1 MKKLERMLLINWHY
15 ISKEMIE
22 FSNINFLTGKNGSG
36 KSTIIDALQLLLL
49 GDTRGNFFNKAAN
62 DRTERTLE
70 GYLRGEIGDDGDTG
84 YKYLRSGKFSS
95 YIVCE
100 FYDTVTR
107 KNFCIGVVFDVYN
120 ESGFEHKFFM
130 FNGSIPENEFIGE
143 NNIPFSFAELKS
155 FLTRKYGNKNL
166 EICTSNTQYQVAV
179 RGKLGGLNQKFFNLF
194 KKAVTF
200 TPINDIE
207 KFIVEYVCDVKNQI
221 DITSMQENIRQYNS
235 LLKQVDVMN
244 TQKNQLQEIENTY
257 NGYLDECM
265 KQREAQYLIWR
276 AEKQQ
281 LIDEYGNLQK
291 QVQDDKDG
299 KVSLEETTT
308 QLEKTKGEIEKE
320 ISDLT
325 GISVRTLHYYDEI
338 GLLKPTEKSDAG
350 YRLYD
355 DKALETL
362 QQILFFREFDISLKE
377 IKAVLDNP
385 ALERNQILQV
395 QRKMLVT
402 KKERMERL
410 IASIDDILKGENKM
424 DFTIFTK
431 TEVEE
436 MFQTMLEH
444 MPENMRNIAIKE
456 FGSIE
461 QWKKHYMEVVSSEEM
476 QKGYAKVV
484 EWYGGKD
491 KFLSV
496 ARTPVS
502 KEVAESYNK
511 RIEAILQKLIAKQNC
526 DIDSF
531 EVKELVGEYG
541 FVMKQLAQIKE
552 EKGFMMAQ
560 TQYYRN
566 EQIKPMIDEKYGEGA
581 SDFFAQ
587 AIENYYKVK

>member
-1 MKKLERMLLINWHY
+1 M
-15 ISKEMIE
+15 
-22 FSNINFLTGKNGSG
+22 
-36 KSTIIDALQLLLL
+36 
-49 GDTRGNFFNKAAN
+49 
-62 DRTERTLE
+62 RT
-70 GYLRGEIGDDGDTG
+70 
-84 YKYLRSGKFSS
+84 
-95 YIVCE
+95 V
-100 FYDTVTR
+100 
-107 KNFCIGVVFDVYN
+107 
-120 ESGFEHKFFM
+120 
-130 FNGSIPENEFIGE
+130 
-143 NNIPFSFAELKS
+143 
-155 FLTRKYGNKNL
+155 
-166 EICTSNTQYQVAV
+166 
-179 RGKLGGLNQKFFNLF
+179 
-194 KKAVTF
+194 
-200 TPINDIE
+200 
-207 KFIVEYVCDVKNQI
+207 
-221 DITSMQENIRQYNS
+221 
-235 LLKQVDVMN
+235 
-244 TQKNQLQEIENTY
+244 
-257 NGYLDECM
+257 
-265 KQREAQYLIWR
+265 
-276 AEKQQ
+276 
-281 LIDEYGNLQK
+281 
-291 QVQDDKDG
+291 
-299 KVSLEETTT
+299 
-308 QLEKTKGEIEKE
+308 KE

-444 MPENMRNIAIKE
+444 MPENMRNIVKKE

>member
-1 MKKLERMLLINWHY
+1 M
-15 ISKEMIE
+15 
-22 FSNINFLTGKNGSG
+22 
-36 KSTIIDALQLLLL
+36 
-49 GDTRGNFFNKAAN
+49 
-62 DRTERTLE
+62 RT
-70 GYLRGEIGDDGDTG
+70 
-84 YKYLRSGKFSS
+84 
-95 YIVCE
+95 V
-100 FYDTVTR
+100 
-107 KNFCIGVVFDVYN
+107 
-120 ESGFEHKFFM
+120 
-130 FNGSIPENEFIGE
+130 
-143 NNIPFSFAELKS
+143 
-155 FLTRKYGNKNL
+155 
-166 EICTSNTQYQVAV
+166 
-179 RGKLGGLNQKFFNLF
+179 
-194 KKAVTF
+194 
-200 TPINDIE
+200 
-207 KFIVEYVCDVKNQI
+207 
-221 DITSMQENIRQYNS
+221 
-235 LLKQVDVMN
+235 
-244 TQKNQLQEIENTY
+244 
-257 NGYLDECM
+257 
-265 KQREAQYLIWR
+265 
-276 AEKQQ
+276 
-281 LIDEYGNLQK
+281 
-291 QVQDDKDG
+291 
-299 KVSLEETTT
+299 
-308 QLEKTKGEIEKE
+308 KE

-560 TQYYRN
+560 AQYYRN

-587 AIENYYKVK
+587 AIENYYKVKQS

>member
-1 MKKLERMLLINWHY
+1 M
-15 ISKEMIE
+15 
-22 FSNINFLTGKNGSG
+22 
-36 KSTIIDALQLLLL
+36 
-49 GDTRGNFFNKAAN
+49 
-62 DRTERTLE
+62 RT
-70 GYLRGEIGDDGDTG
+70 
-84 YKYLRSGKFSS
+84 
-95 YIVCE
+95 V
-100 FYDTVTR
+100 
-107 KNFCIGVVFDVYN
+107 
-120 ESGFEHKFFM
+120 
-130 FNGSIPENEFIGE
+130 
-143 NNIPFSFAELKS
+143 
-155 FLTRKYGNKNL
+155 
-166 EICTSNTQYQVAV
+166 
-179 RGKLGGLNQKFFNLF
+179 
-194 KKAVTF
+194 
-200 TPINDIE
+200 
-207 KFIVEYVCDVKNQI
+207 
-221 DITSMQENIRQYNS
+221 
-235 LLKQVDVMN
+235 
-244 TQKNQLQEIENTY
+244 
-257 NGYLDECM
+257 
-265 KQREAQYLIWR
+265 
-276 AEKQQ
+276 
-281 LIDEYGNLQK
+281 
-291 QVQDDKDG
+291 
-299 KVSLEETTT
+299 
-308 QLEKTKGEIEKE
+308 KE

-385 ALERNQILQV
+385 AIERNQILQV

>member
-1 MKKLERMLLINWHY
+1 M
-15 ISKEMIE
+15 
-22 FSNINFLTGKNGSG
+22 
-36 KSTIIDALQLLLL
+36 
-49 GDTRGNFFNKAAN
+49 
-62 DRTERTLE
+62 RT
-70 GYLRGEIGDDGDTG
+70 
-84 YKYLRSGKFSS
+84 
-95 YIVCE
+95 V
-100 FYDTVTR
+100 
-107 KNFCIGVVFDVYN
+107 
-120 ESGFEHKFFM
+120 
-130 FNGSIPENEFIGE
+130 
-143 NNIPFSFAELKS
+143 
-155 FLTRKYGNKNL
+155 
-166 EICTSNTQYQVAV
+166 
-179 RGKLGGLNQKFFNLF
+179 
-194 KKAVTF
+194 
-200 TPINDIE
+200 
-207 KFIVEYVCDVKNQI
+207 
-221 DITSMQENIRQYNS
+221 
-235 LLKQVDVMN
+235 
-244 TQKNQLQEIENTY
+244 
-257 NGYLDECM
+257 
-265 KQREAQYLIWR
+265 
-276 AEKQQ
+276 
-281 LIDEYGNLQK
+281 
-291 QVQDDKDG
+291 
-299 KVSLEETTT
+299 
-308 QLEKTKGEIEKE
+308 KE

-355 DKALETL
+355 DEALETL

-560 TQYYRN
+560 AQYYRN

>member
-1 MKKLERMLLINWHY
+1 M
-15 ISKEMIE
+15 
-22 FSNINFLTGKNGSG
+22 
-36 KSTIIDALQLLLL
+36 
-49 GDTRGNFFNKAAN
+49 
-62 DRTERTLE
+62 RT
-70 GYLRGEIGDDGDTG
+70 
-84 YKYLRSGKFSS
+84 
-95 YIVCE
+95 V
-100 FYDTVTR
+100 
-107 KNFCIGVVFDVYN
+107 
-120 ESGFEHKFFM
+120 
-130 FNGSIPENEFIGE
+130 
-143 NNIPFSFAELKS
+143 
-155 FLTRKYGNKNL
+155 
-166 EICTSNTQYQVAV
+166 
-179 RGKLGGLNQKFFNLF
+179 
-194 KKAVTF
+194 
-200 TPINDIE
+200 
-207 KFIVEYVCDVKNQI
+207 
-221 DITSMQENIRQYNS
+221 
-235 LLKQVDVMN
+235 
-244 TQKNQLQEIENTY
+244 
-257 NGYLDECM
+257 
-265 KQREAQYLIWR
+265 
-276 AEKQQ
+276 
-281 LIDEYGNLQK
+281 
-291 QVQDDKDG
+291 
-299 KVSLEETTT
+299 
-308 QLEKTKGEIEKE
+308 KE

-350 YRLYD
+350 YRLYN

-560 TQYYRN
+560 AQYYRN

>member
-1 MKKLERMLLINWHY
+1 M
-15 ISKEMIE
+15 
-22 FSNINFLTGKNGSG
+22 
-36 KSTIIDALQLLLL
+36 
-49 GDTRGNFFNKAAN
+49 
-62 DRTERTLE
+62 RT
-70 GYLRGEIGDDGDTG
+70 
-84 YKYLRSGKFSS
+84 
-95 YIVCE
+95 V
-100 FYDTVTR
+100 
-107 KNFCIGVVFDVYN
+107 
-120 ESGFEHKFFM
+120 
-130 FNGSIPENEFIGE
+130 
-143 NNIPFSFAELKS
+143 
-155 FLTRKYGNKNL
+155 
-166 EICTSNTQYQVAV
+166 
-179 RGKLGGLNQKFFNLF
+179 
-194 KKAVTF
+194 
-200 TPINDIE
+200 
-207 KFIVEYVCDVKNQI
+207 
-221 DITSMQENIRQYNS
+221 
-235 LLKQVDVMN
+235 
-244 TQKNQLQEIENTY
+244 
-257 NGYLDECM
+257 
-265 KQREAQYLIWR
+265 
-276 AEKQQ
+276 
-281 LIDEYGNLQK
+281 
-291 QVQDDKDG
+291 
-299 KVSLEETTT
+299 
-308 QLEKTKGEIEKE
+308 KE

-560 TQYYRN
+560 AQYCRN

>member
-1 MKKLERMLLINWHY
+1 M
-15 ISKEMIE
+15 
-22 FSNINFLTGKNGSG
+22 
-36 KSTIIDALQLLLL
+36 
-49 GDTRGNFFNKAAN
+49 
-62 DRTERTLE
+62 RT
-70 GYLRGEIGDDGDTG
+70 
-84 YKYLRSGKFSS
+84 
-95 YIVCE
+95 V
-100 FYDTVTR
+100 
-107 KNFCIGVVFDVYN
+107 
-120 ESGFEHKFFM
+120 
-130 FNGSIPENEFIGE
+130 
-143 NNIPFSFAELKS
+143 
-155 FLTRKYGNKNL
+155 
-166 EICTSNTQYQVAV
+166 
-179 RGKLGGLNQKFFNLF
+179 
-194 KKAVTF
+194 
-200 TPINDIE
+200 
-207 KFIVEYVCDVKNQI
+207 
-221 DITSMQENIRQYNS
+221 
-235 LLKQVDVMN
+235 
-244 TQKNQLQEIENTY
+244 
-257 NGYLDECM
+257 
-265 KQREAQYLIWR
+265 
-276 AEKQQ
+276 
-281 LIDEYGNLQK
+281 
-291 QVQDDKDG
+291 
-299 KVSLEETTT
+299 
-308 QLEKTKGEIEKE
+308 KE

-385 ALERNQILQV
+385 ALDRNQILQV

-552 EKGFMMAQ
+552 EQGFMMAQ

>member
-1 MKKLERMLLINWHY
+1 M
-15 ISKEMIE
+15 
-22 FSNINFLTGKNGSG
+22 
-36 KSTIIDALQLLLL
+36 
-49 GDTRGNFFNKAAN
+49 
-62 DRTERTLE
+62 RT
-70 GYLRGEIGDDGDTG
+70 
-84 YKYLRSGKFSS
+84 
-95 YIVCE
+95 V
-100 FYDTVTR
+100 
-107 KNFCIGVVFDVYN
+107 
-120 ESGFEHKFFM
+120 
-130 FNGSIPENEFIGE
+130 
-143 NNIPFSFAELKS
+143 
-155 FLTRKYGNKNL
+155 
-166 EICTSNTQYQVAV
+166 
-179 RGKLGGLNQKFFNLF
+179 
-194 KKAVTF
+194 
-200 TPINDIE
+200 
-207 KFIVEYVCDVKNQI
+207 
-221 DITSMQENIRQYNS
+221 
-235 LLKQVDVMN
+235 
-244 TQKNQLQEIENTY
+244 
-257 NGYLDECM
+257 
-265 KQREAQYLIWR
+265 
-276 AEKQQ
+276 
-281 LIDEYGNLQK
+281 
-291 QVQDDKDG
+291 
-299 KVSLEETTT
+299 
-308 QLEKTKGEIEKE
+308 KE

-325 GISVRTLHYYDEI
+325 GISVRTLHYYEEI

-541 FVMKQLAQIKE
+541 FVMKQFSQIKE

-560 TQYYRN
+560 AQYYRN
-566 EQIKPMIDEKYGEGA
+566 EKIRPMIDEKYGEGA
-581 SDFFAQ
+581 SDFFAR
-587 AIENYYKVK
+587 AIESFYTNRQVI

>member
-1 MKKLERMLLINWHY
+1 M
-15 ISKEMIE
+15 
-22 FSNINFLTGKNGSG
+22 
-36 KSTIIDALQLLLL
+36 
-49 GDTRGNFFNKAAN
+49 
-62 DRTERTLE
+62 RT
-70 GYLRGEIGDDGDTG
+70 
-84 YKYLRSGKFSS
+84 
-95 YIVCE
+95 V
-100 FYDTVTR
+100 
-107 KNFCIGVVFDVYN
+107 
-120 ESGFEHKFFM
+120 
-130 FNGSIPENEFIGE
+130 
-143 NNIPFSFAELKS
+143 
-155 FLTRKYGNKNL
+155 
-166 EICTSNTQYQVAV
+166 
-179 RGKLGGLNQKFFNLF
+179 
-194 KKAVTF
+194 
-200 TPINDIE
+200 
-207 KFIVEYVCDVKNQI
+207 
-221 DITSMQENIRQYNS
+221 
-235 LLKQVDVMN
+235 
-244 TQKNQLQEIENTY
+244 
-257 NGYLDECM
+257 
-265 KQREAQYLIWR
+265 
-276 AEKQQ
+276 
-281 LIDEYGNLQK
+281 
-291 QVQDDKDG
+291 
-299 KVSLEETTT
+299 
-308 QLEKTKGEIEKE
+308 KE

-436 MFQTMLEH
+436 MFQSMLEH

>member
-1 MKKLERMLLINWHY
+1 M
-15 ISKEMIE
+15 
-22 FSNINFLTGKNGSG
+22 
-36 KSTIIDALQLLLL
+36 
-49 GDTRGNFFNKAAN
+49 
-62 DRTERTLE
+62 RT
-70 GYLRGEIGDDGDTG
+70 
-84 YKYLRSGKFSS
+84 
-95 YIVCE
+95 V
-100 FYDTVTR
+100 
-107 KNFCIGVVFDVYN
+107 
-120 ESGFEHKFFM
+120 
-130 FNGSIPENEFIGE
+130 
-143 NNIPFSFAELKS
+143 
-155 FLTRKYGNKNL
+155 
-166 EICTSNTQYQVAV
+166 
-179 RGKLGGLNQKFFNLF
+179 
-194 KKAVTF
+194 
-200 TPINDIE
+200 
-207 KFIVEYVCDVKNQI
+207 
-221 DITSMQENIRQYNS
+221 
-235 LLKQVDVMN
+235 
-244 TQKNQLQEIENTY
+244 
-257 NGYLDECM
+257 
-265 KQREAQYLIWR
+265 
-276 AEKQQ
+276 
-281 LIDEYGNLQK
+281 
-291 QVQDDKDG
+291 
-299 KVSLEETTT
+299 
-308 QLEKTKGEIEKE
+308 KE

-362 QQILFFREFDISLKE
+362 QQILFFREVDISLKE

-385 ALERNQILQV
+385 ALERNQILQA

-560 TQYYRN
+560 AQYYRN

>member
-1 MKKLERMLLINWHY
+1 M
-15 ISKEMIE
+15 
-22 FSNINFLTGKNGSG
+22 
-36 KSTIIDALQLLLL
+36 
-49 GDTRGNFFNKAAN
+49 
-62 DRTERTLE
+62 RT
-70 GYLRGEIGDDGDTG
+70 
-84 YKYLRSGKFSS
+84 
-95 YIVCE
+95 V
-100 FYDTVTR
+100 
-107 KNFCIGVVFDVYN
+107 
-120 ESGFEHKFFM
+120 
-130 FNGSIPENEFIGE
+130 
-143 NNIPFSFAELKS
+143 
-155 FLTRKYGNKNL
+155 
-166 EICTSNTQYQVAV
+166 
-179 RGKLGGLNQKFFNLF
+179 
-194 KKAVTF
+194 
-200 TPINDIE
+200 
-207 KFIVEYVCDVKNQI
+207 
-221 DITSMQENIRQYNS
+221 
-235 LLKQVDVMN
+235 
-244 TQKNQLQEIENTY
+244 
-257 NGYLDECM
+257 
-265 KQREAQYLIWR
+265 
-276 AEKQQ
+276 
-281 LIDEYGNLQK
+281 
-291 QVQDDKDG
+291 
-299 KVSLEETTT
+299 
-308 QLEKTKGEIEKE
+308 KE

-436 MFQTMLEH
+436 MFQTMLEY

-587 AIENYYKVK
+587 AIESFYTNRQVI

>member
-1 MKKLERMLLINWHY
+1 M
-15 ISKEMIE
+15 
-22 FSNINFLTGKNGSG
+22 
-36 KSTIIDALQLLLL
+36 
-49 GDTRGNFFNKAAN
+49 
-62 DRTERTLE
+62 RT
-70 GYLRGEIGDDGDTG
+70 
-84 YKYLRSGKFSS
+84 
-95 YIVCE
+95 V
-100 FYDTVTR
+100 
-107 KNFCIGVVFDVYN
+107 
-120 ESGFEHKFFM
+120 
-130 FNGSIPENEFIGE
+130 
-143 NNIPFSFAELKS
+143 
-155 FLTRKYGNKNL
+155 
-166 EICTSNTQYQVAV
+166 
-179 RGKLGGLNQKFFNLF
+179 
-194 KKAVTF
+194 
-200 TPINDIE
+200 
-207 KFIVEYVCDVKNQI
+207 
-221 DITSMQENIRQYNS
+221 
-235 LLKQVDVMN
+235 
-244 TQKNQLQEIENTY
+244 
-257 NGYLDECM
+257 
-265 KQREAQYLIWR
+265 
-276 AEKQQ
+276 
-281 LIDEYGNLQK
+281 
-291 QVQDDKDG
+291 
-299 KVSLEETTT
+299 
-308 QLEKTKGEIEKE
+308 KE

-424 DFTIFTK
+424 DFTIFIK

>member
-1 MKKLERMLLINWHY
+1 MPTK
-15 ISKEMIE
+15 
-22 FSNINFLTGKNGSG
+22 
-36 KSTIIDALQLLLL
+36 
-49 GDTRGNFFNKAAN
+49 
-62 DRTERTLE
+62 
-70 GYLRGEIGDDGDTG
+70 
-84 YKYLRSGKFSS
+84 
-95 YIVCE
+95 
-100 FYDTVTR
+100 
-107 KNFCIGVVFDVYN
+107 
-120 ESGFEHKFFM
+120 
-130 FNGSIPENEFIGE
+130 
-143 NNIPFSFAELKS
+143 
-155 FLTRKYGNKNL
+155 
-166 EICTSNTQYQVAV
+166 
-179 RGKLGGLNQKFFNLF
+179 
-194 KKAVTF
+194 
-200 TPINDIE
+200 
-207 KFIVEYVCDVKNQI
+207 
-221 DITSMQENIRQYNS
+221 S
-235 LLKQVDVMN
+235 LLF
-244 TQKNQLQEIENTY
+244 
-257 NGYLDECM
+257 
-265 KQREAQYLIWR
+265 
-276 AEKQQ
+276 
-281 LIDEYGNLQK
+281 
-291 QVQDDKDG
+291 
-299 KVSLEETTT
+299 TTG
-308 QLEKTKGEIEKE
+308 QFARLHHLNK
-320 ISDLT
+320 
-325 GISVRTLHYYDEI
+325 RTLHYYDEI

>member
-1 MKKLERMLLINWHY
+1 M
-15 ISKEMIE
+15 
-22 FSNINFLTGKNGSG
+22 
-36 KSTIIDALQLLLL
+36 
-49 GDTRGNFFNKAAN
+49 
-62 DRTERTLE
+62 RT
-70 GYLRGEIGDDGDTG
+70 
-84 YKYLRSGKFSS
+84 
-95 YIVCE
+95 V
-100 FYDTVTR
+100 
-107 KNFCIGVVFDVYN
+107 
-120 ESGFEHKFFM
+120 
-130 FNGSIPENEFIGE
+130 
-143 NNIPFSFAELKS
+143 
-155 FLTRKYGNKNL
+155 
-166 EICTSNTQYQVAV
+166 
-179 RGKLGGLNQKFFNLF
+179 
-194 KKAVTF
+194 
-200 TPINDIE
+200 
-207 KFIVEYVCDVKNQI
+207 
-221 DITSMQENIRQYNS
+221 
-235 LLKQVDVMN
+235 
-244 TQKNQLQEIENTY
+244 
-257 NGYLDECM
+257 
-265 KQREAQYLIWR
+265 
-276 AEKQQ
+276 
-281 LIDEYGNLQK
+281 
-291 QVQDDKDG
+291 
-299 KVSLEETTT
+299 
-308 QLEKTKGEIEKE
+308 KE

-552 EKGFMMAQ
+552 EKGFMVAQ

>member
-1 MKKLERMLLINWHY
+1 M
-15 ISKEMIE
+15 
-22 FSNINFLTGKNGSG
+22 
-36 KSTIIDALQLLLL
+36 
-49 GDTRGNFFNKAAN
+49 
-62 DRTERTLE
+62 RT
-70 GYLRGEIGDDGDTG
+70 
-84 YKYLRSGKFSS
+84 
-95 YIVCE
+95 V
-100 FYDTVTR
+100 
-107 KNFCIGVVFDVYN
+107 
-120 ESGFEHKFFM
+120 
-130 FNGSIPENEFIGE
+130 
-143 NNIPFSFAELKS
+143 
-155 FLTRKYGNKNL
+155 
-166 EICTSNTQYQVAV
+166 
-179 RGKLGGLNQKFFNLF
+179 
-194 KKAVTF
+194 
-200 TPINDIE
+200 
-207 KFIVEYVCDVKNQI
+207 
-221 DITSMQENIRQYNS
+221 
-235 LLKQVDVMN
+235 
-244 TQKNQLQEIENTY
+244 
-257 NGYLDECM
+257 
-265 KQREAQYLIWR
+265 
-276 AEKQQ
+276 
-281 LIDEYGNLQK
+281 
-291 QVQDDKDG
+291 
-299 KVSLEETTT
+299 
-308 QLEKTKGEIEKE
+308 KE

-395 QRKMLVT
+395 QRKMLIT

-560 TQYYRN
+560 AQYYRN

>member
-1 MKKLERMLLINWHY
+1 M
-15 ISKEMIE
+15 
-22 FSNINFLTGKNGSG
+22 
-36 KSTIIDALQLLLL
+36 
-49 GDTRGNFFNKAAN
+49 
-62 DRTERTLE
+62 RT
-70 GYLRGEIGDDGDTG
+70 
-84 YKYLRSGKFSS
+84 
-95 YIVCE
+95 V
-100 FYDTVTR
+100 
-107 KNFCIGVVFDVYN
+107 
-120 ESGFEHKFFM
+120 
-130 FNGSIPENEFIGE
+130 
-143 NNIPFSFAELKS
+143 
-155 FLTRKYGNKNL
+155 
-166 EICTSNTQYQVAV
+166 
-179 RGKLGGLNQKFFNLF
+179 
-194 KKAVTF
+194 
-200 TPINDIE
+200 
-207 KFIVEYVCDVKNQI
+207 
-221 DITSMQENIRQYNS
+221 
-235 LLKQVDVMN
+235 
-244 TQKNQLQEIENTY
+244 
-257 NGYLDECM
+257 
-265 KQREAQYLIWR
+265 
-276 AEKQQ
+276 
-281 LIDEYGNLQK
+281 
-291 QVQDDKDG
+291 
-299 KVSLEETTT
+299 
-308 QLEKTKGEIEKE
+308 KE

-338 GLLKPTEKSDAG
+338 GLLKPAEKSDAG

-560 TQYYRN
+560 AQYYRN

>member
-1 MKKLERMLLINWHY
+1 M
-15 ISKEMIE
+15 
-22 FSNINFLTGKNGSG
+22 
-36 KSTIIDALQLLLL
+36 
-49 GDTRGNFFNKAAN
+49 
-62 DRTERTLE
+62 RT
-70 GYLRGEIGDDGDTG
+70 
-84 YKYLRSGKFSS
+84 
-95 YIVCE
+95 V
-100 FYDTVTR
+100 
-107 KNFCIGVVFDVYN
+107 
-120 ESGFEHKFFM
+120 
-130 FNGSIPENEFIGE
+130 
-143 NNIPFSFAELKS
+143 
-155 FLTRKYGNKNL
+155 
-166 EICTSNTQYQVAV
+166 
-179 RGKLGGLNQKFFNLF
+179 
-194 KKAVTF
+194 
-200 TPINDIE
+200 
-207 KFIVEYVCDVKNQI
+207 
-221 DITSMQENIRQYNS
+221 
-235 LLKQVDVMN
+235 
-244 TQKNQLQEIENTY
+244 
-257 NGYLDECM
+257 
-265 KQREAQYLIWR
+265 
-276 AEKQQ
+276 
-281 LIDEYGNLQK
+281 
-291 QVQDDKDG
+291 
-299 KVSLEETTT
+299 
-308 QLEKTKGEIEKE
+308 KE

-436 MFQTMLEH
+436 MFQTMLKH

-502 KEVAESYNK
+502 KEVAESYNQ

-560 TQYYRN
+560 AQYYRN
-566 EQIKPMIDEKYGEGA
+566 EKIRPMIDEKYGEGA
-581 SDFFAQ
+581 SDFFAR
-587 AIENYYKVK
+587 AIESFYTNRQVI

>member
-1 MKKLERMLLINWHY
+1 M
-15 ISKEMIE
+15 
-22 FSNINFLTGKNGSG
+22 
-36 KSTIIDALQLLLL
+36 
-49 GDTRGNFFNKAAN
+49 
-62 DRTERTLE
+62 RT
-70 GYLRGEIGDDGDTG
+70 
-84 YKYLRSGKFSS
+84 
-95 YIVCE
+95 V
-100 FYDTVTR
+100 
-107 KNFCIGVVFDVYN
+107 
-120 ESGFEHKFFM
+120 
-130 FNGSIPENEFIGE
+130 
-143 NNIPFSFAELKS
+143 
-155 FLTRKYGNKNL
+155 
-166 EICTSNTQYQVAV
+166 
-179 RGKLGGLNQKFFNLF
+179 
-194 KKAVTF
+194 
-200 TPINDIE
+200 
-207 KFIVEYVCDVKNQI
+207 
-221 DITSMQENIRQYNS
+221 
-235 LLKQVDVMN
+235 
-244 TQKNQLQEIENTY
+244 
-257 NGYLDECM
+257 
-265 KQREAQYLIWR
+265 
-276 AEKQQ
+276 
-281 LIDEYGNLQK
+281 
-291 QVQDDKDG
+291 
-299 KVSLEETTT
+299 
-308 QLEKTKGEIEKE
+308 KE

-385 ALERNQILQV
+385 ALDRNQILQV

-436 MFQTMLEH
+436 MFQTMLEY

-560 TQYYRN
+560 AQYYRN

>member
-1 MKKLERMLLINWHY
+1 M
-15 ISKEMIE
+15 
-22 FSNINFLTGKNGSG
+22 
-36 KSTIIDALQLLLL
+36 
-49 GDTRGNFFNKAAN
+49 
-62 DRTERTLE
+62 RT
-70 GYLRGEIGDDGDTG
+70 
-84 YKYLRSGKFSS
+84 
-95 YIVCE
+95 V
-100 FYDTVTR
+100 
-107 KNFCIGVVFDVYN
+107 
-120 ESGFEHKFFM
+120 
-130 FNGSIPENEFIGE
+130 
-143 NNIPFSFAELKS
+143 
-155 FLTRKYGNKNL
+155 
-166 EICTSNTQYQVAV
+166 
-179 RGKLGGLNQKFFNLF
+179 
-194 KKAVTF
+194 
-200 TPINDIE
+200 
-207 KFIVEYVCDVKNQI
+207 
-221 DITSMQENIRQYNS
+221 
-235 LLKQVDVMN
+235 
-244 TQKNQLQEIENTY
+244 
-257 NGYLDECM
+257 
-265 KQREAQYLIWR
+265 
-276 AEKQQ
+276 
-281 LIDEYGNLQK
+281 
-291 QVQDDKDG
+291 
-299 KVSLEETTT
+299 
-308 QLEKTKGEIEKE
+308 KE

-484 EWYGGKD
+484 AWYGGKD

-552 EKGFMMAQ
+552 EKGFIPMNHILTAQ
-560 TQYYRN
+560 
-566 EQIKPMIDEKYGEGA
+566 G
-581 SDFFAQ
+581 F
-587 AIENYYKVK
+587 